1 MKKINYIVCF
11 LLVVLMVITGCTS
24 LSNDLM
30 EGIESKNRDGVP
42 APMDDNLNR
51 AILDFTWDMFKK
63 SSENEGNIM
72 ISTPSVYFALAMT
85 LNGADNETRTDMLKT
100 LKAENISIEQ
110 LNAGLNDWM
119 NSLMNEDRIAK
130 FSIANSIWYREGFAA
145 NKEFLQTNAD
155 YYSAYVKSVDFSDK
169 SAPGTIN
176 KWVADATNGKIDK
189 IVEEINDDVMMYL
202 INAIYFKGD
211 WKEQFSANN
220 TYKMQFNYPTGT
232 VETDFMNRRGDM
244 DYLQADGATGVI
256 LPYLDEQFAFVG
268 ILPEEGQSPKEFINN
283 LTPMDFIELMKNKET
298 RNIELSIPKFE
309 SSYDDSLK
317 NELSKLG
324 METAFDPT
332 NADFSLMKE
341 DKNKDLYISE
351 VIHKTFIKVD
361 EKGTEAAAVTS
372 VEVSETSIPVEIQR
386 VVFDRPFVYGIVD
399 TTTGIPLFMGIM
411 ENPTIK

>member
-1 MKKINYIVCF
+1 MKKIINIVCF
-11 LLVVLMVITGCTS
+11 LLVVVMVVTGCTS
-24 LSNDLM
+24 PSNDLM
-30 EGIESKNRDGVP
+30 EGIESKNKDRIP
-42 APMDDNLNR
+42 EPMDENLNK
-51 AILDFTWDMFKK
+51 AILDFTWDMFKE
-63 SSENEGNIM
+63 SSENDGNIM
-72 ISTPSVYFALAMT
+72 ISTPSVYYALAMT
-85 LNGADNETRTDMLKT
+85 LNGADNETRTDMLKA
-100 LKAENISIEQ
+100 LRAENISIDK
-110 LNAGLNDWM
+110 LNTGLNDWM

-130 FSIANSIWYREGFAA
+130 FSIANSIWYREGFNA
-145 NKEFLQTNAD
+145 NKQFLQTNAD
-155 YYSAYVKSVDFSDK
+155 YYSAYVKSMDFSDK
-169 SAPGTIN
+169 KAPETIN
-176 KWVADATNGKIDK
+176 KWVADATNDKIDK
-189 IVEEINDDVMMYL
+189 IVDKINDNVVMYL

-220 TYKMQFNYPTGT
+220 TYKMQFNSPTGT

-244 DYLQADGATGVI
+244 DYLQEDGASGVI

-268 ILPEEGQSPKEFINN
+268 ILPEEGQSPKEFIKN
-283 LTPMDFIELMKNKET
+283 LTPMDFVELMDNKET
-298 RNIELSIPKFE
+298 KNIELSIPKFE
-309 SSYDDSLK
+309 SSYEDSLK

-324 METAFDPT
+324 MATAFDPT
-332 NADFSLMKE
+332 IADFSLMKE

-372 VEVSETSIPVEIQR
+372 VEVSETAMPAEIQR